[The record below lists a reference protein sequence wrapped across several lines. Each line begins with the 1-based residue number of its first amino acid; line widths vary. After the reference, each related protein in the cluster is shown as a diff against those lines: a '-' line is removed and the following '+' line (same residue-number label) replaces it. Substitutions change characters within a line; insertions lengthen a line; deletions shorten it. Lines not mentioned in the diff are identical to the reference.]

1 MSGVPGRGG
10 VVPKRSEER
19 RRRNKVVTDK
29 TTPAAPAPVE
39 VPPADPSWHPMAV
52 GWYESLKIS
61 GQSQFFE
68 PSDWAAAQVAA
79 WYITE
84 LVRKPS
90 SAAFTAAWD
99 AMGALLTTEGER
111 RRVRLEIERQKPVE
125 TVPEG
130 VSDIAAWRSKA
141 GDG

>member
-1 MSGVPGRGG
+1 MSGDGPI
-10 VVPKRSEER
+10 PKRSAER
-19 RRRNKVVTDK
+19 RRRNKVATD
-29 TTPAAPAPVE
+29 TTAPATALTVE
-39 VPPADPSWHPMAV
+39 VPNADPSWHPLAV

-61 GQSQFFE
+61 GQSQFYE

-90 SAAFTAAWD
+90 SVAFSAAWS

-111 RRVRLEIERQKPVE
+111 RRVRLEIERAKPVE

-141 GDG
+141 GNG